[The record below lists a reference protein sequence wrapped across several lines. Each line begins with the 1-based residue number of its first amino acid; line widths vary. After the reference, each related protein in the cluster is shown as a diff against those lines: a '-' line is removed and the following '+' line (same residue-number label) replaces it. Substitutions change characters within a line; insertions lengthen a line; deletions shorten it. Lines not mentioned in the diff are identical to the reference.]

1 MATGSQGFPSPFERL
16 GGLSFLAQVALG
28 GLSLGKFK
36 RLVLGLLKGQ
46 VFWGRG
52 RRAEGSYLLRSLFF
66 SFRLLLR
73 LRDLQE
79 AETRSEHHRGCRV
92 TIELWVPAE
101 LDKELQFAPLRPKP
115 PWHMARLHAGGC
127 ACMWC
132 WGRIRGVHIPPSH
145 ARPVCN
151 LLLSI

>member
-1 MATGSQGFPSPFERL
+1 MG
-16 GGLSFLAQVALG
+16 
-28 GLSLGKFK
+28 
-36 RLVLGLLKGQ
+36 VLKVQ
-46 VFWGRG
+46 VFWGRR

-79 AETRSEHHRGCRV
+79 AETRSEHHCGCRV
-92 TIELWVPAE
+92 TRVTVELWIPAE
-101 LDKELQFAPLRPKP
+101 LDKELQFAPLRSKP
-115 PWHMARLHAGGC
+115 PWHTARLHAEGC

-145 ARPVCN
+145 ACPVCN
-151 LLLSI
+151 LLLSIYHWSEISCPHVATSLIPRNPFPSQTNITNTEI